1 MPVLARA
8 CLSAVFAVLVAACPL
23 AAAELVYVREAGC
36 PYCRMWDERIGPI
49 YGKTA
54 EGQAVPLRQIE
65 KRSVELSAI
74 KLWRPIRLRR
84 LLSW

>member
-1 MPVLARA
+1 MYE
-8 CLSAVFAVLVAACPL
+8 S
-23 AAAELVYVREAGC
+23 
-36 PYCRMWDERIGPI
+36 CRMWDERIGPI

-54 EGQAVPLRQIE
+54 EGQAAPLRQIE

-74 KLWRPIRLRR
+74 KLSRPIRLRR